1 MKKAPPPEE
10 KGEQAPLWI
19 ISFAD
24 MISLLMAFFIMLLTM
39 ANTKSGKIVA
49 DGYKFER
56 TSAGFRQA
64 IASYG
69 IPGLLGNPDDSLDFS
84 HPQKT
89 YKVADG
95 DSNAT
100 TRLLDAEKER
110 IQRIF
115 NELDKMSTTMPS
127 QMQGKRPQF
136 SITPIVFDPKQAVLN
151 ESAKQYLT
159 KFITDLQESR
169 SINGLSIYVV
179 GLAPDMTNAKQQW
192 LLAAQRAQA
201 AAEFIKTALPA
212 AAKISVCSWGCKRID
227 ELAGLTAGT
236 AQQTSML
243 IGTLQT
249 DSRP

>member
-1 MKKAPPPEE
+1 MKKVPPPEE

-39 ANTKSGKIVA
+39 ASGKSGKLCSE
-49 DGYKFER
+49 GER
-56 TSAGFRQA
+56 FDRTLLGFRHT
-64 IASYG
+64 IASCG
-69 IPGLLGNPDDSLDFS
+69 LPGLLGNPENSLDFS
-84 HPQKT
+84 HPKT
-89 YKVADG
+89 TYNVAG
-95 DSNAT
+95 SEPNST

-115 NELDKMSTTMPS
+115 DELDKMSKTMPS

-136 SITPIVFDPKQAVLN
+136 SITPITFDPRQAVLN
-151 ESAKQYLT
+151 EPARQYLT
-159 KFITDLQESR
+159 NFITDLQEAR
-169 SINGLSIYVV
+169 SISGLAIYVV
-179 GLAPDMTNAKQQW
+179 GLTPDTTNTRQQW

-201 AAEFIKTALPA
+201 AAQFIKAALPKD
-212 AAKISVCSWGCKRID
+212 AKVSVCSWGCKKID

-236 AQQTSML
+236 SQQTSIL

-249 DSRP
+249 DSR

>member
-1 MKKAPPPEE
+1 MKKGPPPEE

-56 TSAGFRQA
+56 TASGFRQM

-69 IPGLLGNPDDSLDFS
+69 IPGLLGKPDEGLDFN
-84 HPQKT
+84 HPKAA
-89 YKVADG
+89 YNVADG

-100 TRLLDAEKER
+100 ARLLDAEKER

-115 NELDKMSTTMPS
+115 NELDKMSKTMPS
-127 QMQGKRPQF
+127 PMQGRRPQF
-136 SITPIVFDPKQAVLN
+136 SVTPIMFEPKQAVLN
-151 ESAKQYLT
+151 SAAKQYLT
-159 KFITDLQESR
+159 KFVTDLQGAGSFD
-169 SINGLSIYVV
+169 GLTIYVV
-179 GLAPDMTNAKQQW
+179 GLAPDTKNTKQQW

-201 AAEFIKTALPA
+201 AADFLKAALPEG
-212 AAKISVCSWGCKRID
+212 AKVSICSWGCKKID
-227 ELAGLTAGT
+227 DLASLTAGT
-236 AQQTSML
+236 SQQTAIL
-243 IGTLQT
+243 LGTLQI

>member
-1 MKKAPPPEE
+1 MKKGPPPEE

-39 ANTKSGKIVA
+39 ANSKSGKIVA

-56 TSAGFRQA
+56 TAVGFRQA

-69 IPGLLGNPDDSLDFS
+69 IPGLLGKPDEGLDFNR
-84 HPQKT
+84 PKT
-89 YKVADG
+89 TYNVADG

-115 NELDKMSTTMPS
+115 NELDKMSKTMPS
-127 QMQGKRPQF
+127 QMQGRRPQF
-136 SITPIVFDPKQAVLN
+136 SVTPITFDAKQAVLN
-151 ESAKQYLT
+151 DSAKQYLT
-159 KFITDLQESR
+159 KFVVNLQGAG
-169 SINGLSIYVV
+169 SINGLTIYVV
-179 GLAPDMTNAKQQW
+179 GLAPDTKNTKQQW
-192 LLAAQRAQA
+192 LLAAQRAQVA
-201 AAEFIKTALPA
+201 ADFIKAALPA
-212 AAKISVCSWGCKRID
+212 DAKVSVCSWGCKKID
-227 ELAGLTAGT
+227 ELASLTAAT
-236 AQQTSML
+236 SQQTAIL

-249 DSRP
+249 DSR